1 MRFEI
6 LAPDD
11 PRLGPSTDTADAVAA
26 IAAAELVGEVEPIR
40 SAILAMTALHA
51 DVLLRTCVA
60 GHLTGSAAVVDH
72 LGQRSLLMLHTKL
85 GRWFQPGGH
94 ADGEANLAA
103 VALREATEETGID
116 DLRVVWPAIDVDI
129 HHVPLP
135 GEAPHVH
142 LDVRFLVLAADGAT
156 PVGNHESQELRWV
169 DLDSLEALDPDE
181 STRRVVARGLDVARR
196 IL

>member
-1 MRFEI
+1 MTFEI
-6 LAPDD
+6 LSVDD
-11 PRLGPSTDTADAVAA
+11 PRLAPSTDRGDALAA
-26 IAAAELVGEVEPIR
+26 VGAAEILEEVEPIR
-40 SAILAMTALHA
+40 SAIVAMTGLHD

-72 LGQRSLLMLHTKL
+72 LGHRSLVMLHTKL

-94 ADGEANLAA
+94 ADGEASLAA

-142 LDVRFLVLAADGAT
+142 LDVRFLVLAPEGAT
-156 PVGNHESQELRWV
+156 PARNHESQELRWI
-169 DLDSLEALDPDE
+169 DLESLELLDPDQ
-181 STRRVVARGLDVARR
+181 STRRVVARGLEVARG
-196 IL
+196 LL